1 MRKNLFQAVKTYIN
15 GVDLGET
22 FTTRHLIDTVGDHET
37 STWWKEFHQN
47 PYYRTHTYKSYL
59 KRAGFLSNPKQGV
72 WKVEKHIPDFVNL
85 GTVEFLIGFGYKTK
99 YNGLTRAETIL
110 NINCGYSVPNE
121 VEDRLE
127 KIIDGETT
135 QQLLSE
141 IGMEGQML
149 SQLIMTQ
156 PIEEIRYLVEER
168 ENLDKIRIL
177 SEIKEDKI
185 MKVEFD
191 FVEGIERIKKYLKNS
206 LQQEEE
212 FLFRDVKLCNDK
224 DDLKQV
230 IVDFE
235 LSERRIE
242 QAIECLEDAGC
253 ISDVFIAVEDTTLS
267 GLDETVIGL
276 LFNIDIT
283 VR

>member
-1 MRKNLFQAVKTYIN
+1 MALHSSGLAS
-15 GVDLGET
+15 
-22 FTTRHLIDTVGDHET
+22 LI
-37 STWWKEFHQN
+37 
-47 PYYRTHTYKSYL
+47 
-59 KRAGFLSNPKQGV
+59 
-72 WKVEKHIPDFVNL
+72 
-85 GTVEFLIGFGYKTK
+85 
-99 YNGLTRAETIL
+99 
-110 NINCGYSVPNE
+110 
-121 VEDRLE
+121 
-127 KIIDGETT
+127 
-135 QQLLSE
+135 LL
-141 IGMEGQML
+141 Q
-149 SQLIMTQ
+149 
-156 PIEEIRYLVEER
+156 
-168 ENLDKIRIL
+168 
-177 SEIKEDKI
+177 
-185 MKVEFD
+185 
-191 FVEGIERIKKYLKNS
+191 ERIKKYLKNS

-276 LFNIDIT
+276 LFNVDIT